1 MPTETPTM
9 CDAIQAATGAPV
21 GWQANNPKT
30 GDEMIPTIRKASASD
45 CEGFLKE
52 DGGTLRGQSH
62 GPAGA
67 HIGNIAGCIS
77 MKRRQGSVHYGIAV
91 KVSECDSEGA
101 GINRKV
107 FVSAEGRKGAYAVI
121 CMAHG
126 VSRPVPSRKA
136 AMHSVRTAGKQ
147 PTEGVAFAK
156 GAIAEWCNQC
166 VKGQQ
171 SVEDSQ

>member
-1 MPTETPTM
+1 MPTETPTV
-9 CDAIQAATGAPV
+9 CDAIQQAVIEGAAG
-21 GWQANNPKT
+21 QANNPKT
-30 GDEMIPTIRKASASD
+30 GDEMKPTIRKASAVD
-45 CEGFLKE
+45 CKAFLKE
-52 DGGTLRGQSH
+52 DGGTHRGQSH
-62 GPAGA
+62 GPAGV

-77 MKRRQGSVHYGIAV
+77 MKQRKGSAHYGIAV
-91 KVSECDSEGA
+91 KVADVDSEGA

-107 FVSAEGRKGAYAVI
+107 FVSAAGRKQAYAVI

-126 VSRPVPSRKA
+126 VSRSVPSRKA

-171 SVEDSQ
+171 STE